1 MKEYHKIQSIFKR
14 DDKTHK
20 FVVGEWSLPEIN
32 YLAHNQWEFTEKVDG
47 TNIRVMWSPTIKL
60 LRFGGK
66 SDNAQIPTS
75 LFQRLSELFPSEKMA
90 VNFPSPDYDSGVCL
104 YGEGYGAKIQKGGG
118 NYKFNAVDFVLF
130 DVLIGDVWLKREAV
144 VDISKKLGIGV
155 VPVMGYG
162 DIEIAIN
169 MVKAGFLSTWGNFP
183 AEGLVLRPL
192 VELKN
197 RMGHRVITKLKTK
210 DF

>member
-66 SDNAQIPTS
+66 SDN
-75 LFQRLSELFPSEKMA
+75 R
-90 VNFPSPDYDSGVCL
+90 SG
-104 YGEGYGAKIQKGGG
+104 
-118 NYKFNAVDFVLF
+118 
-130 DVLIGDVWLKREAV
+130 W
-144 VDISKKLGIGV
+144 
-155 VPVMGYG
+155 
-162 DIEIAIN
+162 
-169 MVKAGFLSTWGNFP
+169 
-183 AEGLVLRPL
+183 
-192 VELKN
+192 
-197 RMGHRVITKLKTK
+197 
-210 DF
+210 